1 MGIDVDGITP
11 LGETALLTLYARAL
25 DSRSPRTILGDKGA
39 DRIAAGIDYDFAGL
53 GLVTSVVCQAAL
65 RTKMLDDRVRTFVAG
80 HPDAVV
86 VDLGA
91 GLDDGMSRVQPPAS
105 VDWYSV
111 DLPAVIALRD
121 RVVPANARAHSV
133 PQSLTGDHWPDPI
146 PAGQPT
152 MLIANG
158 LLAFL
163 SEQEIISLFT
173 AVTGHFKSG
182 ELAFNDYGRIGW
194 VSREMAKLAPQ
205 RMFKA
210 VSGQWSGYPGF
221 KDAHRPEA
229 WNPRL
234 KLVEET
240 SLAHAPE
247 VELFPA
253 WLRVA
258 TRFSGRIPS
267 LARKARIL
275 RYTF

>member
-25 DSRSPRTILGDKGA
+25 DSRSPRTILDDSGA

-65 RTKMLDDRVRTFVAG
+65 RTKMLDDRVRMFVAS

-91 GLDDGMSRVQPPAS
+91 GLDDGMSRVEPPAS

-111 DLPAVIALRD
+111 DLPGVIAVRD
-121 RVVPANARAHSV
+121 SVVPANAQAHSV
-133 PQSLTGDHWPDPI
+133 PQSLTGGHWPDAI

-173 AVTGHFKSG
+173 AVTDHFESG

-194 VSREMAKLAPQ
+194 VSRAMAKLAPQ

-275 RYTF
+275 RYSF